1 MEVHYTLQA
10 LVVDYDSNQ
19 CEAHPIAVAWLLSDP
34 FWAYCV
40 DGYFPIHGFL
50 TRYSCLALSREWGNG
65 LWRRLLGVI

>member
-1 MEVHYTLQA
+1 MQVHYTLQT

-19 CEAHPIAVAWLLSDP
+19 YEALPVAVALLLSDP
-34 FWAYCV
+34 FGAYFV

-50 TRYSCLALSREWGNG
+50 TRYSCLALSSEWGNG